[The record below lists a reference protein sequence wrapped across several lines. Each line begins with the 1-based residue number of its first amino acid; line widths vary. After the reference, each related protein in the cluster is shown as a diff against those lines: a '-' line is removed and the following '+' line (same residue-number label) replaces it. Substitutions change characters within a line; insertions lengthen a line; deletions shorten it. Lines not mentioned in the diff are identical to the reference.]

1 MTELLGWVKNLAV
14 YLIFSELLFQ
24 ILPHKRYRK
33 YLRFFS
39 GLILVL
45 LILSPL
51 LSAGGLEQRLLD
63 AMDSFSQIQSSD
75 EMEDVMAQAEAAR
88 EQGLSGE
95 YEAILESRVEEMVEQ
110 EGYRLASFSAE
121 LCLDPEAEN
130 FGEIYSMTAVLRQ
143 EGQEEEGGIRV
154 EPVVIGEGKKEVEP
168 ELAGLTEELGGIL
181 GIEPEKI
188 TLSLRE

>member
-1 MTELLGWVKNLAV
+1 M
-14 YLIFSELLFQ
+14 
-24 ILPHKRYRK
+24 
-33 YLRFFS
+33 
-39 GLILVL
+39 
-45 LILSPL
+45 ILSPL

-154 EPVVIGEGKKEVEP
+154 EPVVIGEGKKGAEP
-168 ELAGLTEELGGIL
+168 ELAGLTEELGG
-181 GIEPEKI
+181 
-188 TLSLRE
+188 LSLIHI